1 MQESLV
7 KSTWESPRES
17 PLVQP
22 VQSIVTSPT
31 PPTSSTPILQV
42 HHKNT
47 SPPPISFSTKII
59 QVSHTQEGSGFRG
72 LSSCVPKSKLIPPNK
87 SKGEQYFKLHSTCPY
102 FYSYGR
108 RPEYSKRNKCTNY
121 LARCKAT
128 GCQAD
133 VWKYDMK
140 EHYKQCHPLLTL
152 PEVFSISNEEKDTI
166 HLFESK

>member
-1 MQESLV
+1 MPHLPKLKQIKLEIEQMTKKCKKRHISKKRNV
-7 KSTWESPRES
+7 
-17 PLVQP
+17 VG
-22 VQSIVTSPT
+22 IG
-31 PPTSSTPILQV
+31 QV
-42 HHKNT
+42 C
-47 SPPPISFSTKII
+47 
-59 QVSHTQEGSGFRG
+59 GFCG

-87 SKGEQYFKLHSTCPY
+87 SKGEQYFKLHSSCPY
-102 FYSYGR
+102 FFSYGR

-133 VWKYDMK
+133 VWKYHMK

-166 HLFESK
+166 HLLESK